1 MKIIVVY
8 IALCLFLLTKS
19 HAQEL
24 DSIKYNWGYLFF
36 HHYGKGEPIIFLN
49 GGSINQFS
57 QLEEMAKETGKFYHV
72 ILTEQRGTGK
82 SIPNPFDST
91 TLNMKTAVDDIKS
104 VLKNQK
110 LKQAIIVGHSWGA
123 TLAMAFASQYP
134 EMVKSL
140 ILVCPGKFQ
149 KYDST
154 EGIFGNNLRCRLG
167 EDELKIHDSLELK
180 INQGNATVNDRAE
193 WRRLSRLR
201 YVYSKTKLDSI
212 IKQINVPSYP
222 KAWEFIR
229 KDLFKQ
235 QDISFRL
242 YKYKG
247 SIEVICGRQDALAF
261 NSYELKLFRPT
272 VSLHW
277 IEEAGHFPMYEQP
290 KAFYSILF
298 AVLNKK

>member
-8 IALCLFLLTKS
+8 VALSLFLLTKS

-24 DSIKYNWGYLFF
+24 DSVRYSGGFLFF
-36 HHYGKGEPIIFLN
+36 HHYGKGETLIFLN
-49 GGSINQFS
+49 GGSINQYS

-72 ILTEQRGTGK
+72 VLTEQRGTGR
-82 SIPNPFDST
+82 SIPTPFDST

-104 VLKNQK
+104 VLENQK
-110 LKQAIIVGHSWGA
+110 LKQAIIVGHSWGS

-140 ILVCPGKFQ
+140 ILICPGKFQ

-154 EGIFGNNLRCRLG
+154 ERIFANNLRCRLG
-167 EDELKIHDSLELK
+167 EGELKLYDSLELK
-180 INQGNATVNDRAE
+180 INQGTATAKDRAE
-193 WRRLSRLR
+193 WRRISRLR
-201 YVYSKTKLDSI
+201 YVYSKTKFDSI
-212 IKQINVPSYP
+212 ANKINVTSYP

-235 QDISFRL
+235 QDISLRL
-242 YKYKG
+242 YRYKG
-247 SIEVICGRQDALAF
+247 PIEVICGRQDALAF
-261 NSYELKLFRPT
+261 NSYELKLFRPS

-290 KAFYSILF
+290 KAFYSVLY